1 VNGPWSESSGAWVG
15 HFTAWQPIVTTVAV
29 GAAGLSSEVRPAL
42 AGDSLGAAVST
53 ARHGLHARTA
63 VAAAGSTAFP
73 GPAGASL
80 AGKAATALAEQL
92 AVVTIVTTGDGLAA
106 RPALAA
112 VASWAVSARAG
123 LSARAHAAGHSA
135 VTGTAVSLGIV
146 CRPGRAGASA
156 SAEAM
161 AEAVAL
167 TLALR
172 QSAAGTGVR
181 EVLRLCSPL
190 TTAIR
195 LASPLATRLGL
206 LSAID
211 IEQT

>member
-1 VNGPWSESSGAWVG
+1 MNGPWSESSGAWVG
-15 HFTAWQPIVTTVAV
+15 HFAAWQPIVTTVAV

-42 AGDSLGAAVST
+42 AGDSPGAVVST
-53 ARHGLHARTA
+53 ARHGLHVRTA
-63 VAAAGSTAFP
+63 MAAAGSTAFP

-80 AGKAATALAEQL
+80 AGRAATALAEQIT
-92 AVVTIVTTGDGLAA
+92 VVGIVATGDGLAA

-123 LSARAHAAGHSA
+123 LSTWAHAAGLSA
-135 VTGTAVSLGIV
+135 ATGAAACLGIV
-146 CRPGRAGASA
+146 FRPCPAGATA

-172 QSAAGTGVR
+172 QSAAGTGIR